1 MAGKG
6 KGKAGSG
13 IRPSKAGG
21 SPADGRSSGAQ
32 AAGSLA
38 AGGSKP
44 STGRKAST
52 GSPGRGV
59 SQGIPTAVSNR
70 MARRIAIA
78 TGIPSVLGMG
88 VFIASYLLVSRSIL
102 DIPPGVTLVASGGCF
117 LLGLLGLS
125 YGVLSASWEDAPGS
139 LLGLEQIG
147 VNVGRLRS
155 SFKRP
160 PSAG

>member
-6 KGKAGSG
+6 KGGSGSG
-13 IRPSKAGG
+13 IRPSRAKTPPAG
-21 SPADGRSSGAQ
+21 SSGKAT
-32 AAGSLA
+32 AAER
-38 AGGSKP
+38 GGA
-44 STGRKAST
+44 R
-52 GSPGRGV
+52 SPGR
-59 SQGIPTAVSNR
+59 SAAQGIPPAVANR

-78 TGIPSVLGMG
+78 TGLPSLLGMG
-88 VFIASYLLVSRSIL
+88 VFIASYVLVSRSIL
-102 DIPPGVTLVASGGCF
+102 EIPPGVTLVASGACF

-155 SFKRP
+155 SLRRP
-160 PSAG
+160 PAGS